1 MEKKQHRIWIDINTA
16 AVRHNFRTIRKKA
29 DPAEVMAVV
38 KADAYGCDAETVAE
52 ICIHEGASRLGTASV
67 CEAVRL
73 KKKFHVPVQV
83 IGSLTTDEIKPAIQ
97 HNIICPVTGM
107 ETARRINRAA
117 LGLGRTATVHFLVD
131 TGMGR
136 LGVQAENAVREIS
149 ACMRLRGLRAEG
161 IYSHCPEAD
170 TKNSAYTRS
179 QIKCFSAI
187 VRELETGGHTF
198 RYKHLSNSYGVFFY
212 PDAVFNLVRAGIA
225 LYGSSVHP
233 DLLAYLKPVF
243 SFYAR
248 LVSVRELPK
257 GSSIGYARTHR
268 LTKKTRVGTVSAG
281 YADGIPFRLNR
292 GGRVLVRG
300 TECPVIGR
308 ISMDYITV
316 DLSNCPQARFNDK
329 VVLIGRSKDKQITVE
344 DWAKI
349 SKSIPYEILCSA
361 GRGKRAVVTIT

>member
-1 MEKKQHRIWIDINTA
+1 MKTKQHRIGIDINTA
-16 AVRHNFRTIRKKA
+16 AIRHNFRTIRKRVK
-29 DPAEVMAVV
+29 PAEVMAVV
-38 KADAYGCDAETVAE
+38 KADAYGCGAETVAE
-52 ICIHEGASRLGTASV
+52 ICIREGASRLGTASI

-73 KKKFHVPVQV
+73 KKKFNVPVQV
-83 IGSLTTDEIKPAIQ
+83 IGSLSTDEIETAIR

-107 ETARRINRAA
+107 ENARQINRTA
-117 LGLGRTATVHFLVD
+117 LRLGRTATIHFLVD

-136 LGVQAENAVREIS
+136 LGILAADAIRDIC
-149 ACMRLRGLRAEG
+149 ACMRLKGLKSEG

-170 TKNSAYTRS
+170 TKDSAYTRS

-187 VRELETGGHTF
+187 IRELETRGHIF
-198 RYKHLSNSYGVFFY
+198 RYTHLSNSYGLFFY
-212 PDAVFNLVRAGIA
+212 PNAVFNLVRTGIA

-233 DLLAYLKPVF
+233 DLLKYLKPVF

-257 GSSIGYARTHR
+257 GSCIGYARTHR
-268 LTKKTRVGTVSAG
+268 LRKNTLIGTVSAG
-281 YADGIPFRLNR
+281 YADGVPFHLNH

-300 TECPVIGR
+300 TECPIIGR

-316 DLSNCPQARFNDK
+316 DLSGCPQARLNDK
-329 VVLIGRSKDKQITVE
+329 VVLIGRSKDKRITVE